1 MNNQDRASA
10 PTNVHPLLTI
20 PEVAQRLGVSSSTV
34 RRLVDRGELA
44 RVRVGHSIRF
54 READLAGLID
64 GGDSAP
70 EARDPTGRPGRAG
83 AAGGDGRRAPE

>member
-1 MNNQDRASA
+1 MA
-10 PTNVHPLLTI
+10 PTSAHPLLTI

-44 RVRVGHSIRF
+44 RVRVGRSVRF

-64 GGDSAP
+64 SRNSAH
-70 EARDPTGRPGRAG
+70 EARDPAGRPGRAG
-83 AAGGDGRRAPE
+83 TVDGAGRHAPG